1 VRHKDRYHSDKG
13 PKLSIRHS
21 HVAAIRRLADQVL
34 EVPDRDGL
42 KHLLTQAL
50 PAALGVSSVALLFWD
65 RKLEAFESLSTNETQ
80 THAVRP
86 GSDAI
91 SSPEARYLL
100 SDGQLLETTEGSGE
114 GVLVPLQAR
123 SGLVGMLVLGRRT
136 GRRRT
141 PYRPSE
147 LRQIGILASRS
158 ALAFENH
165 LYQQE
170 LVASERMAAL
180 GAMAGMLAHDF
191 RNPMTVIRGYA
202 ESLLEAGVDAEG
214 VRGRAEL
221 IVRMIDRLERM
232 TAETLDFARG
242 AGQLARRPHS
252 VPALLEGLAAGL
264 ESELPGLQVSRQI
277 EVPAES
283 VAALDVDK
291 LRRAVGNVAANARD
305 AMGGRG
311 RFFLAARVLEGDSP
325 RLELLLGD
333 EGPGV
338 RPEVRERIFE
348 PFVTAGKKGGTGLGL
363 VIARRF
369 VEEHGGSI
377 DLLAREPGAWFRILL
392 PLRSTDLPDR
402 MGTGS

>member
-1 VRHKDRYHSDKG
+1 
-13 PKLSIRHS
+13 
-21 HVAAIRRLADQVL
+21 LADQVL

-42 KHLLTQAL
+42 KRLLTQAL
-50 PAALGVSSVALLFWD
+50 PNALGVASVALFFWD
-65 RKLEAFESLSTNETQ
+65 RKLETFDTLSTNETQ
-80 THAVRP
+80 ARAVRP
-86 GSDAI
+86 GSPGI
-91 SSPEARYLL
+91 SSVEARYLL
-100 SDGQLLETTEGSGE
+100 SEGQLLETAEGSGD

-123 SGLVGMLVLGRRT
+123 SGLVGMLLLGGRK
-136 GRRRT
+136 GRRRAS
-141 PYRPSE
+141 YKSSE
-147 LRQIGILASRS
+147 LRQVGILASRT
-158 ALAFENH
+158 ALALENH

-202 ESLLEAGVDAEG
+202 ESLLEPGMEPGG
-214 VRGRAEL
+214 VRSRAEL

-242 AGQLARRPHS
+242 GGPLARRLLG
-252 VPALLEGLAAGL
+252 VPTFLEDLAVGL
-264 ESELPGLQVSRQI
+264 ESELPGLQVTRRI
-277 EVPAES
+277 EVPAET
-283 VAALDVDK
+283 VAALDADK
-291 LRRAVGNVAANARD
+291 LRRVVWNVAANARD

-311 RFFLAARVLEGDSP
+311 GFSLGARILEDGRE

-338 RPEVRERIFE
+338 LPEVRERLFD

-377 DLLAREPGAWFRILL
+377 ELLPREPGAWFRIVL
-392 PLRSTDLPDR
+392 PLRSADLPDR